1 MANYSIRDLEKLSGI
16 KAHTIRIWEKRY
28 QLIQPRRTSTNI
40 RYYSDNELKKLLN
53 ISILHRHG
61 FKISKIAE
69 LDNEQ
74 IHERIKEITNETCD
88 FISQVENLVIAMI
101 ELDEDKFEKVLSKSI
116 IRIGFEETII
126 KLVYPLFEKIGIL
139 WVTGTI
145 NPAQEH
151 FMSNLIRQK
160 LIAAI
165 DGQIPSESARS
176 KSFMLFLPEGELHEL
191 GLLFYSFMLRKNG
204 HQIIY
209 LGQSVPFHDLVEINQ
224 IKPSD
229 YLLTSFTASLAGD
242 GLIKYI
248 NNLSAS
254 FAELTIFAT
263 GLQLKEV
270 EVPLPDNV
278 IKISTPSH
286 FFEEFD
292 RITGTIN

>member
-61 FKISKIAE
+61 YRISKIAQ
-69 LDNEQ
+69 LDNDE
-74 IHERIKEITNETCD
+74 IHERIREITNEGCD

-101 ELDEDKFEKVLSKSI
+101 ELDENKFEKILSKSI

-160 LIAAI
+160 LVSAI
-165 DGQIPSESARS
+165 DGQISSDSSAS
-176 KSFMLFLPEGELHEL
+176 KKFILFLPEGELHEL
-191 GLLFYSFMLRKNG
+191 GLLFYSFMLKKSG
-204 HQIIY
+204 HQVIY
-209 LGQSVPFHDLVEINQ
+209 LGQSVPFHDLIEINE

-229 YLLTSFTASLAGD
+229 YLLTSFTSALTGKELIAYLA
-242 GLIKYI
+242 
-248 NNLSAS
+248 NLSAS
-254 FAELTIFAT
+254 FTDLIIFAT
-263 GLQLKEV
+263 GLQLKEI
-270 EVPLPDNV
+270 EVSLPENI

-286 FFEEFD
+286 FFEEFE
-292 RITGTIN
+292 RISNKIN

>member
-61 FKISKIAE
+61 YRISKIAQ
-69 LDNEQ
+69 LDNDE
-74 IHERIKEITNETCD
+74 IHERIREITNEGCD

-101 ELDEDKFEKVLSKSI
+101 ELDENKFEKILSKSI

-160 LIAAI
+160 LVSAI
-165 DGQIPSESARS
+165 DGQISSDSSAS
-176 KSFMLFLPEGELHEL
+176 KKFILFLPEGELHEL
-191 GLLFYSFMLRKNG
+191 GLLFYSFMLKKSG
-204 HQIIY
+204 HQVIY
-209 LGQSVPFHDLVEINQ
+209 LGQSVPFHDLIEINE
-224 IKPSD
+224 IKPLIISSP
-229 YLLTSFTASLAGD
+229 LLH
-242 GLIKYI
+242 
-248 NNLSAS
+248 
-254 FAELTIFAT
+254 
-263 GLQLKEV
+263 Q
-270 EVPLPDNV
+270 
-278 IKISTPSH
+278 
-286 FFEEFD
+286 
-292 RITGTIN
+292 R